1 MKRVLL
7 IGIVL
12 ISFTGCDVY
21 LVEPRIDRRD
31 QVIGYYGM
39 EEYSQ
44 TYLDYTYYSI
54 NITKGGYNS
63 NTIYLNNFYGA
74 NISVVATLSYDRITI
89 PSQYVDGYDIEG
101 VGTVYGDHITF
112 SYSVK
117 DRYHSKYTDFCETD
131 AYYEY

>member
-1 MKRVLL
+1 MLL
-7 IGIVL
+7 IGIAL
-12 ISFTGCDVY
+12 IAFTGCDVY
-21 LVEPRIDRRD
+21 LVEPRIDIRD
-31 QVIGYYGM
+31 QVIGYYEM

-44 TYLDYTYYSI
+44 TYNEYTFYGL

-74 NISVVATLSYDRITI
+74 NISVVAHLSYDRITI
-89 PSQYVDGYDIEG
+89 PNQYVNGYDIEG
-101 VGTVYGDHITF
+101 VGTVYANRISF